1 MNDASPLLDAH
12 CVSHAYATKRGL
24 LARGRPLLAVDSVTL
39 RIAPGEVV
47 ALVGE
52 SGCGKTTLARML
64 LGLLPL
70 TAGII
75 RLAGESITSR
85 PRQQVARLV
94 QPVFQDPYG
103 SLNPRKS
110 VGSIIELPLRVQGH
124 LAAAA
129 RRERVAHMMAQV
141 GLPERLHGRYPH
153 ELSGGQRQRVA
164 IARALIRQPRLLIC
178 DEPTSALD
186 VSVQAQILNLLQDL
200 QRDLGLACLF
210 ITHNLSI
217 VPHMA
222 QRVAVMYLGRIVEEA
237 ATSALLGT
245 PLHPYSRVLIDAVL
259 AVEPGRG
266 IPDVGLRSAVPDSLS
281 VPGCAFHPRCPHA
294 NDRCR
299 RQRPEL
305 IAAGS
310 GNVACHAVEEGRLP
324 PRGAA

>member
-1 MNDASPLLDAH
+1 
-12 CVSHAYATKRGL
+12 
-24 LARGRPLLAVDSVTL
+24 
-39 RIAPGEVV
+39 
-47 ALVGE
+47 
-52 SGCGKTTLARML
+52 
-64 LGLLPL
+64 
-70 TAGII
+70 
-75 RLAGESITSR
+75 
-85 PRQQVARLV
+85 LV
-94 QPVFQDPYG
+94 Q
-103 SLNPRKS
+103 
-110 VGSIIELPLRVQGH
+110 
-124 LAAAA
+124 
-129 RRERVAHMMAQV
+129 
-141 GLPERLHGRYPH
+141 
-153 ELSGGQRQRVA
+153 
-164 IARALIRQPRLLIC
+164 QPRVLIC